1 MMNDTTRRQRPAS
14 GQFVL
19 RIDPGLHASLR
30 EAASASNVS
39 LNRYCAR
46 RLAAP
51 GTWPDPAAPAVVRR
65 SASIL
70 GDSLLGVVAFGSR
83 MRGDHTPASDVDVLA
98 VVEDRTAISRD
109 LYRRWDAEP
118 SLTWDGHR
126 VEPHFV
132 HLPPESETP
141 SGLWAEVALD
151 GVVLFER
158 ALAVSER
165 LAAIRR
171 QILAGR
177 VSRRVARGQ
186 SYWVRAG

>member
-1 MMNDTTRRQRPAS
+1 MNDTIRQRRPPS

-30 EAASASNVS
+30 EAARAANVS

-51 GTWPDPAAPAVVRR
+51 GASPDPAAAAVVERA
-65 SASIL
+65 ASIL

-98 VVEDRTAISRD
+98 IADDRTPISRD

-118 SLTWDGHR
+118 GLTWDGHR

-132 HLPPESETP
+132 HLPPESEAP

-151 GVVLFER
+151 GVVLFES
-158 ALAVSER
+158 AWAVSPR

-177 VSRRVARGQ
+177 ISRRVAGGQ
-186 SYWVRAG
+186 SYWVRASS